1 MKTVLNHPKTLLS
14 TLTSKGQV
22 TIPAEIRRLLGV
34 SPHDKIA
41 FVVEADHV
49 RIAPTGSVVAQTAGA
64 LKSRQPLLTA
74 EELREVAEVAI
85 AEDVVERR
93 RA

>member
-1 MKTVLNHPKTLLS
+1 MKIVLESPKTLLS

-49 RIAPTGSVVAQTAGA
+49 RIAPTGSVVARTAGA
-64 LKSRQPLLTA
+64 LKGHQPPLPA
-74 EELREVAEVAI
+74 EELRAAAEEAI
-85 AEDVVERR
+85 AQDVIERQ